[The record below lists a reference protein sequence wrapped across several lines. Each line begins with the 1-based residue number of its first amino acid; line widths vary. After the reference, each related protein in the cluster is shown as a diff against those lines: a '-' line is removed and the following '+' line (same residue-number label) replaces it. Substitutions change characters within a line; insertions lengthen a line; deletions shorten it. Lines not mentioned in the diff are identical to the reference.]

1 MHSKRGDPGKILSSE
16 AKSFERR
23 VISAR
28 SRLHIAWRKFAS
40 RREDGFFLPRI
51 ESLSTPGRRSN
62 KGPWVLGWDKRAMF
76 DVQFHREP
84 SVVSRRSPRVPPFF
98 PPRFITGIQ
107 SSTTKS
113 NRAPPQFRPLVES
126 VVNYSVIFFLY
137 IYICFVEGIIG
148 DNWIFEAIIDC
159 YMRIDACERI
169 RESQVFLQY
178 LLFPVVIK
186 MNCYKNFLE
195 FWNELFALPTFQ
207 RSFTEFGFLRILKI
221 SNLMNFLAL
230 QTFILLLSSF
240 RSKLFMNFRN
250 CESNDEVFVLR
261 SLFLC
266 FKKKKKKER
275 KLAR

>member
-1 MHSKRGDPGKILSSE
+1 MNFRNYY
-16 AKSFERR
+16 
-23 VISAR
+23 
-28 SRLHIAWRKFAS
+28 RL
-40 RREDGFFLPRI
+40 L
-51 ESLSTPGRRSN
+51 
-62 KGPWVLGWDKRAMF
+62 
-76 DVQFHREP
+76 
-84 SVVSRRSPRVPPFF
+84 
-98 PPRFITGIQ
+98 
-107 SSTTKS
+107 
-113 NRAPPQFRPLVES
+113 
-126 VVNYSVIFFLY
+126 
-137 IYICFVEGIIG
+137 
-148 DNWIFEAIIDC
+148 
-159 YMRIDACERI
+159 DACERI

-230 QTFILLLSSF
+230 QTFILLPSSF

-266 FKKKKKKER
+266 FKKKKKRKGSLHDKIANTEEIFLHVENYSFEEWTCEHNER
-275 KLAR
+275 VKIVKRYTSEEYLAPCYSLFHVDMFFAGAEEI